1 MASELH
7 VHTTFSKLDAYGLPD
22 QLVKRA
28 LHLGLKALAITDHA
42 NTAAHPKLEMACNKW
57 GKCKTC
63 GKIVDMKSIEHLC
76 ENPEYHTI
84 KPLFGVEL
92 YLNTKRQKKNHITA
106 IAQTLEGYRNL
117 VSLASLA
124 YSEGYF
130 YYMPCVNIEDVIEYQ
145 KGLVILSG
153 CMSGIASELINDGK
167 VKEAE
172 EHLIYLNNS
181 IDNFFVEIQPLDLS
195 YGEEEN
201 KIESRYTTDH
211 LIAMAKRNDIPM
223 VATND
228 VHYITPEDRHLQHFV
243 AMVRRKTNIKK
254 FPDAMSE
261 RCCLASED
269 DFTKWLEPYGVA
281 VTAEAIVN
289 QDYIAH
295 LCEDFKLPKAT
306 PMKWN
311 DKPDEERYQEFVD
324 LCNKGW
330 NYRKCKGNNYK
341 EQGKYEMSLIKEK
354 GFYDYFLI
362 VADMVQ
368 AAKDKNIMV
377 GPGRGSVGG
386 SLVSYM
392 MRITEIDPIRFK
404 LLFERFL
411 DPSRTDSPDIDLDF
425 QDDRR
430 DEVKDYMKQKWGED
444 KVKNIAGYTMYHD
457 KGLLDDIGRCYCIP
471 PFEIDRFKKMLII
484 EGGDKSLEDILELI
498 SKSYKI
504 PEGMQR
510 MLGQLRGFTVHAAG
524 LIVSSEPLKNITTIM
539 GDSIALDKRDAE
551 YLDILKIDA
560 LSLTTLRVIS
570 LALEK
575 IGMTV
580 EELYNLP
587 LDIKDVYKGFKDAQM
602 QGIFQFAGGTT
613 KSVCRKAL
621 RDIEMD
627 SNDIN
632 FDEVFDIVTDVNTLS
647 RPASMNNG
655 STARYIENE
664 VEEIHPWITKHTQA
678 TRGQI
683 IYQEQI
689 MKVLKEGGLSWE
701 DIGAVRKLITK
712 HEGAEKLEG
721 IKNRF
726 IDGLIKFGT
735 RKDICKQVWDRI
747 GDEGAYGF
755 NNCLDGEEI
764 IWKNKN
770 QNRNYTIE
778 EMYLIMQSR
787 ENAKKLGN
795 ADMNTKYKREGY
807 GKTLSMC
814 NDNKLRI
821 NEIVDIRFEGIQE
834 VFKVTLESG
843 KSIRCTRTHKFPTKN
858 GEMKLD
864 EIKIGDS
871 LYVKGKAEKQKHIK
885 RGRTNIQNFPNKGT
899 KGFTNKVTTGFRS
912 CADHSISCKGNK
924 CERCENIGLELHH
937 KDCNRDNN
945 IVENYEWL
953 CISCHKKEHYS
964 IGRTVVYGKG
974 IPVYEEKIINIE
986 SIGFKNTYD
995 VEMKDPN
1002 HNFINMDGIVTSNS
1016 HCVAYTLIAYFT
1028 MYLKVT
1034 NPLVFYWANMMVDNE
1049 NGDMLR
1055 EFAQNGGKVLEVRFG
1070 SSLRDWSMDLEKNGL
1085 RAGYSALKG
1094 IGPKTA
1100 DKLVELQES
1109 HRLPSGDVEIDVK
1122 DFTAK
1127 IFKTLDDNHAFD
1139 DDAEKHDFLGFN
1151 NLSEAGGEVDERELI
1166 NEISSGVAVV
1176 LVKLSDWK
1184 VKNLREYYK
1193 KNNKDYEE
1201 VKQGHLDTYVNMK
1214 VYDESGEMALT
1225 ISRYKY
1231 PTYKDIVAAYDKDK
1245 LYKIKLD
1252 FSDSKNKGYILDISV
1267 IGEEIEWDESNELSF
1282 T

>member
-92 YLNTKRQKKNHITA
+92 YLNTKRQKKNHITV

-145 KGLVILSG
+145 KGLIILSG
-153 CMSGIASELINDGK
+153 CMSGTASELINGGK
-167 VKEAE
+167 VDEAE
-172 EHLIYLNNS
+172 EHLAYLNNS

-195 YGEEEN
+195 YGEDEKEVN
-201 KIESRYTTDH
+201 SKFTTDH
-211 LIAMAKRNDIPM
+211 LIAIADKYHMRI

-269 DFTKWLEPYGVA
+269 DFKRWLEPYGKYVA
-281 VTAEAIVN
+281 IEAIIN
-289 QDYIAH
+289 QDMIADM
-295 LCEDFKLPKAT
+295 CEDFKLPKAT

-330 NYRKCKGNNYK
+330 NYRKCKGDNYK

-484 EGGDKSLEDILELI
+484 EGGDKSLEEILVLI
-498 SKSYKI
+498 LKNYRI
-504 PEGMQR
+504 PFEMQR

-755 NNCLDGEEI
+755 NL
-764 IWKNKN
+764 
-770 QNRNYTIE
+770 
-778 EMYLIMQSR
+778 
-787 ENAKKLGN
+787 A
-795 ADMNTKYKREGY
+795 
-807 GKTLSMC
+807 
-814 NDNKLRI
+814 
-821 NEIVDIRFEGIQE
+821 
-834 VFKVTLESG
+834 
-843 KSIRCTRTHKFPTKN
+843 
-858 GEMKLD
+858 
-864 EIKIGDS
+864 
-871 LYVKGKAEKQKHIK
+871 
-885 RGRTNIQNFPNKGT
+885 
-899 KGFTNKVTTGFRS
+899 
-912 CADHSISCKGNK
+912 
-924 CERCENIGLELHH
+924 
-937 KDCNRDNN
+937 
-945 IVENYEWL
+945 
-953 CISCHKKEHYS
+953 
-964 IGRTVVYGKG
+964 
-974 IPVYEEKIINIE
+974 
-986 SIGFKNTYD
+986 
-995 VEMKDPN
+995 
-1002 HNFINMDGIVTSNS
+1002 

-1070 SSLRDWSMDLEKNGL
+1070 SSLKDWSMDLEKNGL
-1085 RAGYSALKG
+1085 RAGYAALKG

-1109 HRLPSGDVEIDVK
+1109 HRLPSGEVEIDVK

-1127 IFKTLDDNHAFD
+1127 IFKTLNDNHAFD

-1166 NEISSGVAVV
+1166 NEITSGVAVV

-1252 FSDSKNKGYILDISV
+1252 FSDSKNKGYILDMSV